1 VKAKFRILLIVALLV
16 VGILLALPWFA
27 VGPGER
33 HPTSSKAIDELNQR
47 GPGRS
52 WRVES
57 VLGRDVARLFVQ
69 GQGCYL
75 SRTLGPR

>member
-1 VKAKFRILLIVALLV
+1 MKTKPRFTLLFLVLVMAALLASPWLV
-16 VGILLALPWFA
+16 VG
-27 VGPGER
+27 PGDR
-33 HPTSSKAIDELNQR
+33 HARSSKAVDELNQG
-47 GPGRS
+47 GPGKS

-57 VLGRDVARLFVQ
+57 VLGRDVAHLFAQ